1 MDRNTVPDAATS
13 HADARDDQDVT
24 DARAHVTAATDH
36 YKRAASGKPP
46 PVTVVP
52 APGTPQPVRKA
63 PPPRCPAR
71 CHHGNPSQDHRRSGP
86 SHLRGRRTWLV
97 GCGLPITQARAID
110 VVAVEDVYF
119 QAAIGAA

>member
-1 MDRNTVPDAATS
+1 MDRNTVSDAATS

-24 DARAHVTAATDH
+24 DARAHVAAATDH

-63 PPPRCPAR
+63 PPPAAQPGAI
-71 CHHGNPSQDHRRSGP
+71 
-86 SHLRGRRTWLV
+86 TE
-97 GCGLPITQARAID
+97 TQAKTIAD
-110 VVAVEDVYF
+110 LVQVTCEVA
-119 QAAIGAA
+119 APG